1 MRKSEDINQTLE
13 VGMRILEYLI
23 FFYRINKINRINRIV
38 FICGPLAGKLT
49 Q

>member
-1 MRKSEDINQTLE
+1 MRS
-13 VGMRILEYLI
+13 LEYLI
-23 FFYRINKINRINRIV
+23 FFDRINSINRIV